1 MNAMR
6 HARIF
11 LVLFVAV
18 AVLAPVPAAAE
29 FVSMGP
35 ASICPN
41 GTAGNPSGAPK
52 SFGFTSPATEVRS
65 YLNKKVLCPSACFD
79 EAVTLNVAMTGIT
92 VTVAGQNKCRKTE
105 ADPQAQDAR
114 KDNRGCDKGQTHPR
128 VIVKITGLKEQIIP
142 AKSRCDVSNLTGVIN
157 SVAEQ
162 RLSDALD
169 GLDSLAQPDVGVAVV
184 APVDLGTPGGQRM
197 VAEQLAAGFQIPVE
211 QAEAIVAKDNLA
223 AIRAIYAVSQGN
235 EAAIKAEAESLGLN
249 PNLTDKVALR
259 AMLIKDGNLTDPE
272 TPGTL
277 DISARSTFTEAPDT
291 PAQPSIAEVLVPMCY
306 QQGMGGCGEAC
317 SVPNPSTL
325 TCAANNPGALTF
337 TAWQAKYGGR
347 PCGLANNTTC
357 YDTIE
362 GGIAAQAN
370 LLMTSPR
377 YFGTGN
383 NTILGAFCNGYST
396 SNCSQY
402 AAFISSQTGI
412 PVNQTIDPNN
422 TQQIAAIMMA
432 SSRFENGRG
441 VIYTPEQ
448 LQKGLQV
455 ALGTDVLPE
464 GTPGYI
470 ARTMY
475 GTNGGTQ
482 YGSAFSMNPAAPPA
496 PTAIG
501 YGSPFAQAT
510 PAPVAQTQTQSQASV
525 QQTQAPQTS
534 QQIQQVQNAVTG
546 PSVAEQLQQ
555 ALGGS
560 TSTAAYS
567 SAIVVE
573 PQEVAKGGAVTVSWS
588 SKDMST
594 ASPCVVRVG
603 SAVIAMGNAGSKVV
617 TTSPLMSSGSL
628 VFTLSCTSQSG
639 TQTRRNAA
647 VFVR

>member
-1 MNAMR
+1 MR
-6 HARIF
+6 IRAAF
-11 LVLFVAV
+11 LVVLFLLV
-18 AVLAPVPAAAE
+18 PVPAAAE

-35 ASICPN
+35 ASSCPK
-41 GTAGNPSGAPK
+41 GTAGDPSGPSK
-52 SFGFTSPATEVRS
+52 SFSLTSAATEIRT
-65 YLNKKVLCPSACFD
+65 YLNRRVLCPSACFD

-92 VTVAGQNKCRKTE
+92 VTVAAQNKCRKTE
-105 ADPQAQDAR
+105 ADPQAQDGK

-142 AKSRCDVSNLTGVIN
+142 AKSRCDVSNLTEVIN

-162 RLSDALD
+162 RFGDALD
-169 GLDSLAQPDVGVAVV
+169 GLDALAQPDIGVAVV
-184 APVDLGTPGGQRM
+184 APVDLGTPAGQRTI
-197 VAEQLAAGFQIPVE
+197 AEQLAAGFQIPVE

-235 EAAIKAEAESLGLN
+235 EAAIKAEAAALGLN
-249 PNLTDKVALR
+249 PDLTDKVALR

-272 TPGTL
+272 TPGAL
-277 DISARSTFTEAPDT
+277 DISARSTFAETPDT
-291 PAQPSIAEVLVPMCY
+291 LAQPGIAEVLAPMCS

-317 SVPNPSTL
+317 SVPNPSTA
-325 TCAANNPGALTF
+325 TCLANNPGALTF

-383 NTILGAFCNGYST
+383 NTISGAFCNGYST
-396 SNCSQY
+396 ANCSLY

-422 TQQIAAIMMA
+422 TEQIAAIMMA

-448 LQKGLQV
+448 LQKGLQI
-455 ALGTDVLPE
+455 ALGSEILPQ

-470 ARTMY
+470 PRTMY

-482 YGSAFSMNPAAPPA
+482 YGSPFSMNPAAPQA
-496 PTAIG
+496 PTSIG
-501 YGSPFAQAT
+501 YGSPFAQGT
-510 PAPVAQTQTQSQASV
+510 PAPIAQTQMQTQASV
-525 QQTQAPQTS
+525 QQTQPLQTS
-534 QQIQQVQNAVTG
+534 QQIQQVQNAIPG
-546 PSVAEQLQQ
+546 PSVAEQLQK

-560 TSTAAYS
+560 TSTAQYS
-567 SAIVVE
+567 SAIIVQ
-573 PQEVAKGGAVTVSWS
+573 PDEVAKGGAVTVSWS
-588 SKDMST
+588 SKGMS
-594 ASPCVVRVG
+594 AISPCAVRVG
-603 SAVIAMGNAGSKVV
+603 SAVVAMGNEGSKIV

-628 VFTLSCTSQSG
+628 VFTLSCTSFSG

>member
-1 MNAMR
+1 MDAMR
-6 HARIF
+6 SAAVFFIAA
-11 LVLFVAV
+11 LFIIPSTAFGVEVAKPKCFMKNV
-18 AVLAPVPAAAE
+18 KDPSSTKTFSLSSDSDEIEAHMQNVVMCPTACYDE
-29 FVSMGP
+29 
-35 ASICPN
+35 SIL
-41 GTAGNPSGAPK
+41 
-52 SFGFTSPATEVRS
+52 FDVR
-65 YLNKKVLCPSACFD
+65 A
-79 EAVTLNVAMTGIT
+79 TGISIVVRAT
-92 VTVAGQNKCRKTE
+92 NKCGTDTPTPETAKKY
-105 ADPQAQDAR
+105 D
-114 KDNRGCDKGQTHPR
+114 RGCEEGMTPPR
-128 VIVKITGLKEQIIP
+128 VNIKITGLQQKTLP
-142 AKSRCDVSNLTGVIN
+142 TKSRCDTSASTTGFATAGQAKSFATQAVIADRIAGIDVSTEDGRGQLSQILRSYGVSETDANAKVSDADKAADVQAQLQKFVSTSDTDEAKQVASDLGLKLNEDLTDTVRLDPKRYAAIFTEEELARVQSGVPDTFGDPQNPDAPNQPDIAA
-157 SVAEQ
+157 SVA
-162 RLSDALD
+162 
-169 GLDSLAQPDVGVAVV
+169 
-184 APVDLGTPGGQRM
+184 
-197 VAEQLAAGFQIPVE
+197 
-211 QAEAIVAKDNLA
+211 
-223 AIRAIYAVSQGN
+223 
-235 EAAIKAEAESLGLN
+235 
-249 PNLTDKVALR
+249 
-259 AMLIKDGNLTDPE
+259 
-272 TPGTL
+272 
-277 DISARSTFTEAPDT
+277 
-291 PAQPSIAEVLVPMCY
+291 PMCS
-306 QQGMGGCGEAC
+306 QQGMGGCGYAC
-317 SVPNPSTL
+317 SLPNPNLL

-337 TAWQAKYGGR
+337 TSWQTKYGGR
-347 PCGLANNTTC
+347 PCGLPNNTTC
-357 YDTIE
+357 YDTVE

-383 NTILGAFCNGYST
+383 NTILGAFCGGYT
-396 SNCSQY
+396 ANKSQCAPY
-402 AAFISSQTGI
+402 AAFISAQTGI
-412 PVNQTIDPNN
+412 PMNQTIDPRN
-422 TQQIAAIMMA
+422 TEQIAAIMMA

-448 LQKGLQV
+448 LQKGLQI
-455 ALGTDVLPE
+455 AFGNEPLPE

-496 PTAIG
+496 PTALG

-510 PAPVAQTQTQSQASV
+510 PAPVAQTQTQSQASG

-573 PQEVAKGGAVTVSWS
+573 PQAVAKGGAGTVSWS